1 MDARATVKLPPD
13 NNAWVYRALGDQN
26 FRQQHGFLAWWNR
39 LTAPPDAPAGASFAQ
54 RDRVRRGHLA
64 STLMLFLLLVMCIAS
79 TIGIFSANHTILV
92 VIVTMFIAIV
102 CSIPLN
108 RRGAVGVVGIVMA
121 VGLTGGMYTSML
133 AAPGGMSPA
142 DKDILY
148 LLFFSD
154 LFVAAILPV
163 NTVFPVAGLNI
174 LFSVYALTFAPHTP
188 AFTALLAHGGY
199 TTILARVI
207 QIHVIVSGV
216 MWIVISN
223 LKAACRRANR
233 AEEIARLQHDL
244 AILAQQQARQA
255 RALEHSI
262 DLMTSTLTSL
272 ANGNES
278 ARVPLTR
285 ENMLWQIA
293 GQVNNLIGRYQRTRQ
308 FEQNYHA
315 LMHALAE
322 TRLAFQVAVRESA
335 QEQRPIALHVPA
347 TAAPFTFLQ
356 ALNGYSLVQGIPVG
370 AGNGYIQH
378 PLPQR
383 MPVTGPFSSSR

>member
-13 NNAWVYRALGDQN
+13 NDAWVYRALGDQN
-26 FRQQHGFLAWWNR
+26 FRQQHGFLAWWDR
-39 LTAPPDAPAGASFAQ
+39 LTAPPDAPAGASFTQ

-64 STLMLFLLLVMCIAS
+64 SALMLFLLIVLCIAS
-79 TIGIFSANHTILV
+79 TIGVFSANHTILA

-102 CSIPLN
+102 CSIPFN
-108 RRGAVGVVGIVMA
+108 RRGAVEVVGIVMT

-133 AAPGGMSPA
+133 AAPGGISPA

-163 NTVFPVAGLNI
+163 NMVFLVAGLNI
-174 LFSVYALTFAPHTP
+174 LFSVYALTFAPHTL
-188 AFTALLAHGGY
+188 ALTALLAHGGY
-199 TTILARVI
+199 TTILARII

-216 MWIVISN
+216 MWILIYN
-223 LKAACRRANR
+223 LKAASRRANR

-244 AILAQQQARQA
+244 AFLAQQQVQQA

-262 DLMTSTLTSL
+262 SLMTSTLTSL
-272 ANGNES
+272 ANGDET

-285 ENMLWQIA
+285 ENILWQIA

-308 FEQNYHA
+308 FEQNYQA
-315 LMHALAE
+315 ILHALAE
-322 TRLAFQVAVRESA
+322 TRLAFQIAIRESL
-335 QEQRPIALHVPA
+335 QDQHPIALHVPA

-356 ALNGYSLVQGIPVG
+356 ALNGFSLVQGVP
-370 AGNGYIQH
+370 AGSVSEHMH

-383 MPVTGPFSSSR
+383 MPVTGPFLSTR